1 MTPVL
6 VDTSVWVAHFRQAN
20 PTLQALLQED
30 RVMCHPW
37 VILEVACGTPP
48 SPRQLTLEMLQ
59 LLQPCPVAT
68 LSETLALIGL
78 HQLHDSGCGAI
89 DLALLASVLI
99 APPTRLWTLDKSLQ
113 TLAHRLGVAHVT
125 PPH

>member
-30 RVMCHPW
+30 RVMCHPL

-48 SPRQLTLEMLQ
+48 SPRKQTLEMLQ

-68 LSETLALIGL
+68 LSETLALIDL
-78 HQLHDSGCGAI
+78 HKLHDSGCGAI
-89 DLALLASVLI
+89 DLALLASVMI
-99 APPTRLWTLDKSLQ
+99 APPAQLWTLDKSLQ
-113 TLAHRLGVAHVT
+113 TLAHRLGVAQVT
-125 PPH
+125 PAH

>member
-20 PTLQALLQED
+20 PRLQALLQED
-30 RVMCHPW
+30 RVLSHPL

-48 SPRQLTLEMLQ
+48 SPRTHTLEMLQ

-68 LSETLALIGL
+68 LSETLALIDL
-78 HQLHDSGCGAI
+78 HQLQDSGCGAT
-89 DLALLASVLI
+89 DLSLLASVMI
-99 APPTRLWTLDKSLQ
+99 SPPTTLWTLDKSLQ
-113 TLAHRLGVAHVT
+113 ALATRLGVAHVT